1 MKGKVLKKAAL
12 GMALGACLASMA
24 PLAMAQSATGAV
36 AGRASAGDQ
45 IMITNTATGATRSV
59 TVGGD
64 GGYRLSQ
71 LPVGDYQ
78 LQVKR
83 NGEDVGESV
92 AVNVALGGTTSV
104 NLGSAAA
111 W

>member
-45 IMITNTATGATRSV
+45 IMITNTATGATR
-59 TVGGD
+59 
-64 GGYRLSQ
+64 
-71 LPVGDYQ
+71 
-78 LQVKR
+78 
-83 NGEDVGESV
+83 
-92 AVNVALGGTTSV
+92 
-104 NLGSAAA
+104 
-111 W
+111 